1 MYALLAPSPALAPSL
16 LHPPPPLPAART
28 LFPQLPRAPRGGGGA
43 RCQFSDD
50 DEEEAYLSELEA
62 SLRRASSS
70 SSPRRRIPTGI
81 SSASAILSVTSLV
94 VGATLGTFVAPGA
107 GTAIGAAAGAFV
119 VPAGALTGF
128 ARDPDGRGRP
138 PPRSG
143 SRRSRKDNQLASLPL
158 RITRAVDGALDE
170 PGNAFLFQT
179 LALLFGFYVAG
190 FLAMGPVGQ
199 GNYYETVAALPT
211 ALVVEAISRAYYSR
225 AAAARTKTLR
235 VLNSF
240 KNGFMYGIVIDCLKV
255 GG

>member
-1 MYALLAPSPALAPSL
+1 MHALLTPSPALAPSL

-50 DEEEAYLSELEA
+50 EEEEAYLSELEA

-138 PPRSG
+138 PIHPSW
-143 SRRSRKDNQLASLPL
+143 STFWTKN
-158 RITRAVDGALDE
+158 I
-170 PGNAFLFQT
+170 
-179 LALLFGFYVAG
+179 
-190 FLAMGPVGQ
+190 
-199 GNYYETVAALPT
+199 
-211 ALVVEAISRAYYSR
+211 ISH
-225 AAAARTKTLR
+225 KTLTCFQQR
-235 VLNSF
+235 ADKTIINRPLHKYDYLSHLETTNRR
-240 KNGFMYGIVIDCLKV
+240 
-255 GG
+255 

>member
-1 MYALLAPSPALAPSL
+1 MAEPSSRRRCAGVVVELAAAPDPDWDQQRVGDPLRHEPGGRRDAGHVRRARALARRSARRPAPSS
-16 LHPPPPLPAART
+16 
-28 LFPQLPRAPRGGGGA
+28 
-43 RCQFSDD
+43 C
-50 DEEEAYLSELEA
+50 
-62 SLRRASSS
+62 RRARS
-70 SSPRRRIPTGI
+70 R
-81 SSASAILSVTSLV
+81 
-94 VGATLGTFVAPGA
+94 
-107 GTAIGAAAGAFV
+107 
-119 VPAGALTGF
+119 GF